1 MPANGRRRTSSW
13 SGPRWR
19 IGITRPS
26 DAYEEGKL
34 TLQEYLARVVLY
46 QKRPFTRVQFQRF
59 MFAQSKPYPDIDYS
73 AARVLADLQQESPLD
88 SKPISNFAFAN

>member
-34 TLQEYLARVVLY
+34 TLQEYLAQVAFY
-46 QKRPFTRVQFQRF
+46 QKRPFTRAQFQRF
-59 MFAQSKPYPDIDYS
+59 MFAQSRPYPDIDYS